1 MGKGTEMAVPI
12 LWVTQQWC
20 PASLAAQASS
30 MNVPNCGAPY
40 SHPCGLSLHS
50 QQLSPPC
57 VHYPNPTFQHPA
69 LLHIHRHTAQAGAC
83 RAAERNIRVGLN
95 LSYLSQ
101 TSSVLSFRLLSRSSS
116 SVPAHLPN
124 GEGASLSAGT
134 ASLLQLPARGAG
146 TILFLFFFFTFLSP
160 T

>member
-40 SHPCGLSLHS
+40 SHPCGLSVHS

-57 VHYPNPTFQHPA
+57 VHSPNPTFQHPA

-101 TSSVLSFRLLSRSSS
+101 TSSVLSLKLLSRSSP
-116 SVPAHLPN
+116 SVPADLPN

-134 ASLLQLPARGAG
+134 SSLLQLPTREWVQVPFCFSFS
-146 TILFLFFFFTFLSP
+146 FLLS
-160 T
+160 